1 MLPLIVF
8 PWHAVPSQV
17 TRVTMSKAVRSGRP
31 ALAVAWTVPYSDVSI
46 SQYQVHYRRNGTTS
60 WSATLSISSAATSTF
75 LEMLFAG
82 SDYQIQ
88 VRALSPIGNGTW
100 SVMESETTYQSEF
113 FAEAVMLCNYYLLD

>member
-1 MLPLIVF
+1 M
-8 PWHAVPSQV
+8 
-17 TRVTMSKAVRSGRP
+17 
-31 ALAVAWTVPYSDVSI
+31 VAWTVPYSDVPI
-46 SQYQVHYRRNGTTS
+46 SQYQVQYRRNGTTS

-88 VRALSPIGNGTW
+88 IRAVSTIGNGTW